1 MVLLTKGQQQNE
13 ANIYEHKIASNNGE
27 SDYTHCLKYY
37 SVLFKYFFY
46 RGLRYAFGH
55 SVLSE
60 KICLTFNYI
69 GRVFIYAGIYVGR
82 VPKSGVSK
90 HFRCLKEVRL
100 FPKI

>member
-1 MVLLTKGQQQNE
+1 MVLLTKEQQQNE

-46 RGLRYAFGH
+46 RGIRYAFGY
-55 SVLSE
+55 SVLGE

-69 GRVFIYAGIYVGR
+69 GRVFYLCRYICLLLK
-82 VPKSGVSK
+82 PK
-90 HFRCLKEVRL
+90 L
-100 FPKI
+100 